1 MASSRSDAPAG
12 AGGPQAVEVTA
23 DDGSGRATTTTVQ
36 YSDTGEGQP
45 LVLLHGVGLDAR
57 HISWKHAIP
66 HLADDHRV
74 IAPDLPGH
82 GDSDKP
88 NIRYTTDYYVDV
100 VSELVTEL
108 DLDRPSVAG
117 ISMGGAIALGYA
129 LEAEVERLA
138 LIDSYGLGADA
149 GWRPMAS
156 VALRM
161 PVVDQFVWN
170 TMGVNEGTVRDTLRG
185 YMTNASEEFVRE
197 VHEVLQ
203 DDACGRTLRRW
214 QRSEFGAFGF
224 RTCYLDD
231 LSDLG
236 VPTLLVHGN
245 DDTLLPTSWSE
256 RAHDRLP
263 DSRLHVFEDCGH
275 WPPRERPA
283 TFNRVLADFLAS

>member
-1 MASSRSDAPAG
+1 MASSSGDTPG
-12 AGGPQAVEVTA
+12 ASGELQAVEVTA
-23 DDGSGRATTTTVQ
+23 EDGSGRSTTTTVR
-36 YSDTGEGQP
+36 YRETGDGRP
-45 LVLLHGVGLDAR
+45 IVLLHGVGLDAK
-57 HISWKHAIP
+57 HISWKHVIP
-66 HLADDHRV
+66 HLEADHRV

-82 GDSDKP
+82 GDSGKP

-100 VSELVTEL
+100 LSGLVEKL

-129 LEAEVERLA
+129 LEEDVERLA

-149 GWRPMAS
+149 SWRPMAS

-170 TMGVNEGTVRDTLRG
+170 TMGVNRGTVRDTLRG
-185 YMTNASEEFVRE
+185 YMTQATEEFVTE
-197 VHEVLQ
+197 IHEVLQ
-203 DDACGRTLRRW
+203 DDDCGRTLRRW
-214 QRSEFGAFGF
+214 QRSEFGACGF
-224 RTCYLDD
+224 RTCYLGQ

-236 VPTLLVHGN
+236 VPTLLVHGD
-245 DDTLLPTSWSE
+245 DDTLLPAAWSE

-263 DSRLHVFEDCGH
+263 DSQLHVLDDCGH

-283 TFNRVLADFLAS
+283 TFNRVLAEFLAS

>member
-1 MASSRSDAPAG
+1 M
-12 AGGPQAVEVTA
+12 
-23 DDGSGRATTTTVQ
+23 
-36 YSDTGEGQP
+36 
-45 LVLLHGVGLDAR
+45 LLHGVGLDAR

-66 HLADDHRV
+66 HLADDRRV

-100 VSELVTEL
+100 VSGLVEEL
-108 DLDRPSVAG
+108 DLDQPSVAG

-129 LEAEVERLA
+129 LAEDVERLA
-138 LIDSYGLGADA
+138 LVDSYGLGADA
-149 GWRPMAS
+149 SWRPMAS
-156 VALRM
+156 VALRV
-161 PVVDQFVWN
+161 PVMDQFVWN

-185 YMTNASEEFVRE
+185 YMTNASEEFVSE
-197 VHEVLQ
+197 VHDVLQ

-214 QRSEFGAFGF
+214 QRSEFGACGF

-231 LSDLG
+231 LSELA
-236 VPTLLVHGN
+236 VPTLLVHGD

-283 TFNRVLADFLAS
+283 TFNRILADFLAS